1 MVIISNIISTF
12 VNLEIH
18 SSCYKTVLAIYL
30 FTNCLSLIR
39 LLYSVLPISVATELR
54 HQRPVPARRYDP
66 VTLLFSGIV
75 GFANYCARN
84 TDHKGAMKIVR
95 MLNDL
100 YTTFDALTDQK
111 RNPNV
116 YKVSF

>member
-1 MVIISNIISTF
+1 M
-12 VNLEIH
+12 
-18 SSCYKTVLAIYL
+18 
-30 FTNCLSLIR
+30 
-39 LLYSVLPISVATELR
+39 LPESVATELR

-84 TDHKGAMKIVR
+84 NDHKGAMKIVR
-95 MLNDL
+95 MLNDI
-100 YTTFDALTDQK
+100 YTAFDVLTDQK

-116 YKVSF
+116 YKVKLSLIKYMKMS

>member
-1 MVIISNIISTF
+1 MLSTNF
-12 VNLEIH
+12 
-18 SSCYKTVLAIYL
+18 SCET
-30 FTNCLSLIR
+30 FR

-54 HQRPVPARRYDP
+54 HHRPVPARRYDT

-84 TDHKGAMKIVR
+84 SDHKGAMKIVR

-100 YTTFDALTDQK
+100 YTAFDVLTDPK
-111 RNPNV
+111 RNANV
-116 YKVSF
+116 YKVRIIVPTN